1 MTINVY
7 DHTNSKWPERVF
19 NMPEANAARDGG
31 NEITVRGNIYRT
43 GIDIIISNDE
53 FSVDITHKTADMLIE
68 ALLNNKEAEYA
79 LLESIRDRLRWGSV
93 KYPKKW
99 QSLGEEITFWL
110 T

>member
-79 LLESIRDRLRWGSV
+79 LLKSISSRLRWGRV
-93 KYPKKW
+93 NYPTKW
-99 QSLGEEITFWL
+99 QSLGEMLENVT
-110 T
+110 

>member
-43 GIDIIISNDE
+43 GIDITISNDE

-79 LLESIRDRLRWGSV
+79 LLESISGRLRWGRV
-93 KYPKKW
+93 NYPTKW
-99 QSLGEEITFWL
+99 QSLGEKVGA
-110 T
+110 